1 MLFHIPWFE
10 CTSSFSFL
18 WPIGSLLER
27 LLLLGYQPAQFFS
40 TKSDASLVV
49 EIMGNDRHE
58 QSANAIL
65 PFKHG
70 LMPKR
75 AGFCGKFS
83 GNVKGGRP
91 KGLPFFIECIAKN

>member
-1 MLFHIPWFE
+1 MYIVI
-10 CTSSFSFL
+10 FL
-18 WPIGSLLER
+18 SLASQKRLER

-65 PFKHG
+65 PFKHEFE
-70 LMPKR
+70 LKMT
-75 AGFCGKFS
+75 GFCGNFS
-83 GNVKGGRP
+83 GNVKKGGAIGP
-91 KGLPFFIECIAKN
+91 PFFIEFIRGN